1 MNELIQQYNSY
12 VGLVNKLGEYVQSVI
27 TLPPQGDGAKE
38 QFRQEVDTLFRQL
51 AGQEKAL
58 KRAMLEVDDE

>member
-1 MNELIQQYNSY
+1 MNELIQLYNSY

-27 TLPPQGDGAKE
+27 ALPPQGSGAKE
-38 QFRQEVDTLFRQL
+38 QFRQEVDILFRQL

-58 KRAMLEVDDE
+58 KRAML

>member
-1 MNELIQQYNSY
+1 MNKLIQQYNSY

-27 TLPPQGDGAKE
+27 TLPPQGNGAKTK
-38 QFRQEVDTLFRQL
+38 FRQEVDTLFRQL

>member
-12 VGLVNKLGEYVQSVI
+12 VGLVNKLGEYVRSAI
-27 TLPPQGDGAKE
+27 TLPPQGSGAKE
-38 QFRQEVDTLFRQL
+38 QFSQEDDTLFRQL

-58 KRAMLEVDDE
+58 KREILEVDDE